1 MEVHLLS
8 RFRFL
13 HTLGWALLISVGIVA
28 VAAGAGRAVINMK
41 AALID
46 KPDIAIYLLL
56 PEEKFG
62 KTTLLREKENE
73 RDYLAETPEGPKLVT
88 LKRGD
93 VEWFVSNMELL
104 RE

>member
-1 MEVHLLS
+1 MLECLDTYNRINMEVHLLS

-56 PEEKFG
+56 PEEKISAFLPG
-62 KTTLLREKENE
+62 HK
-73 RDYLAETPEGPKLVT
+73 
-88 LKRGD
+88 
-93 VEWFVSNMELL
+93 
-104 RE
+104 